1 MYLYMYMYIYM
12 YISIHMYLL
21 IYMYMCH
28 NRDLSTMKLF
38 RQAKDIAL
46 MDKGQTLAQLKFG
59 VMVRK

>member
-1 MYLYMYMYIYM
+1 
-12 YISIHMYLL
+12 
-21 IYMYMCH
+21 
-28 NRDLSTMKLF
+28 MKLF